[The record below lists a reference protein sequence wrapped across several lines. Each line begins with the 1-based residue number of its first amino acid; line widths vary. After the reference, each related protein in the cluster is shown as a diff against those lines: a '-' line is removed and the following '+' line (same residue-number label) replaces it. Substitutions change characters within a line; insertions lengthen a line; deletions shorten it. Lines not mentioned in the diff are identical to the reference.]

1 MNYQKLVIVGNVT
14 RDPQRRTSQNGDT
27 EYTTLRVGV
36 SDKKDRPIFFP
47 VTVFGKQA
55 QIVAQYVSKGRQV
68 LVEGRIE
75 ADENGRMN
83 VVADRVIFGTSPS
96 KSRAAARTDD
106 QPAQGR
112 AADKRTGDV

>member
-27 EYTTLRVGV
+27 EYTTFRVAV
-36 SDKKDRPIFFP
+36 SDSKDRPIFFP

-55 QIVAQYVSKGRQV
+55 QVVAQYVSKGRQV

-75 ADENGRMN
+75 ASENGHMG
-83 VVADRVIFGTSPS
+83 VVADRVIFGT
-96 KSRAAARTDD
+96 
-106 QPAQGR
+106 G
-112 AADKRTGDV
+112 GDRSEQ